1 MNTSPVD
8 LDAACATLE
17 MVAKQYPE
25 AASEY
30 KAVELAAKALMWIYT
45 EGHTQ
50 EFIAALPSFEAGEP
64 ELSPEQQAAI
74 ARQVF
79 AKHGIKPPKGL

>member
-1 MNTSPVD
+1 MNASPVD
-8 LDAACATLE
+8 LDAACAMLE
-17 MVAKQYPE
+17 TVAKQYPE
-25 AASEY
+25 SASEY

-50 EFIAALPSFEAGEP
+50 AFVAALPSFEAGEP
-64 ELSPEQQAAI
+64 ALSAEQEAAI

-79 AKHGIKPPKGL
+79 AKHGIKPPQGL